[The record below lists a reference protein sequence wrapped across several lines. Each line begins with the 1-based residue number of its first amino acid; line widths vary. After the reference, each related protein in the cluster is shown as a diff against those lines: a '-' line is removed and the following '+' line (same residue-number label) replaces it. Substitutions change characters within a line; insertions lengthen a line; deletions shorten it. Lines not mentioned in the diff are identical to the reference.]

1 MSKSI
6 SSTMEK
12 QRVWEIDALRGFLI
26 LAVLINHLNLTVNAF
41 CIDGVYNI
49 DSGAWAGAS
58 DPLGIWYSYTS
69 DGVLQSA
76 RWVTELRKACT
87 FLAVDTFFVVSGISC
102 LFSRNNLRR
111 GVITLIAA
119 YGVSLFTK
127 LLAIWTGD
135 PGQFIRFGVLHCYG
149 YCQII
154 YSLLLEKKKN
164 KVILPVAIAVLAVG
178 YFLRY
183 YPISVDTALLHPFG
197 FYENGAEV
205 NDYWP
210 IFPMLG
216 WMLLGVL
223 LGRKFYLEKKSLFP
237 KSCLDKLSCPLQFL
251 GRHSGK
257 IYLAHIFLYPGVFF
271 GIGWIFN
278 LL

>member
-1 MSKSI
+1 MPNGTNALQK
-6 SSTMEK
+6 E
-12 QRVWEIDALRGFLI
+12 RVWEIDALRGFLI
-26 LAVLINHLNLTVNAF
+26 LSLLAVHLYYTVDAF
-41 CIDGVYNI
+41 CINSIYRI
-49 DSGAWAGAS
+49 DPYRFVEAT
-58 DPLGIWYSYTS
+58 DPLHFWFDWGADGIIYRSFLPADIFAAWNRLGV
-69 DGVLQSA
+69 DG
-76 RWVTELRKACT
+76 
-87 FLAVDTFFVVSGISC
+87 FFVISGISC

-135 PGQFIRFGVLHCYG
+135 PGQFIRFGALHCYG

-154 YSLLLEKKKN
+154 YSFLFEKKKN
-164 KVILPVAIAVLAVG
+164 KVILPVAIAALGVG

-183 YPISVDTALLHPFG
+183 YPVSVDTALLLPFG
-197 FYENGAEV
+197 FYENGVEA

-223 LGRKFYLEKKSLFP
+223 LGRKFYLEKKSLFL
-237 KSCLDKLSCPLQFL
+237 KSCLDKLSRPLQFL